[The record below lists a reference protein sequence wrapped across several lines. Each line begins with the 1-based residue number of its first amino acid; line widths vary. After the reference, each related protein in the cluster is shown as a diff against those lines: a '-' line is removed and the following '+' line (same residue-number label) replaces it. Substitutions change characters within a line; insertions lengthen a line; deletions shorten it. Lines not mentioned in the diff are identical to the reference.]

1 MRIPESGLF
10 TIEGFVIT
18 TNNHDKNEYFGES
31 TETAVWE
38 NGILVVY
45 GDSSDWFVK
54 ITYTLKNGVMVV
66 TVDWGNGEGQ
76 TIYYRS
82 EDLNNSHLPQ

>member
-1 MRIPESGLF
+1 M
-10 TIEGFVIT
+10 
-18 TNNHDKNEYFGES
+18 
-31 TETAVWE
+31 
-38 NGILVVY
+38 VVY